1 MAEPATVAR
10 PYARA
15 AFEHAR
21 GADAL
26 AAWADFLA
34 AAAHVARDPQMAAV
48 LGNPELPRERVVGL
62 LSEIVGATGVALD
75 ERQKNFLNLLA
86 ENHRLALLGDIAAAY
101 ALLRAEA
108 ERTIEIEVVSAL
120 PLTDEQRSALARAL
134 AKRFERTVQLKE
146 SVDPELIGGAV
157 IRAGDL
163 VIDGSLKS
171 RVEQLATRMAAA

>member
-1 MAEPATVAR
+1 MAELATVAR

-21 GADAL
+21 GEDAL
-26 AAWADFLA
+26 GAWAEFLA
-34 AAAHVARDPQMAAV
+34 AAASVVRDPQMAAV
-48 LGNPELPRERVVGL
+48 LGNPELPRERVVEL
-62 LSEIVGATGVALD
+62 LSEIVSSTGVTPD

-86 ENHRLALLGDIAAAY
+86 ENHRLALLEAIAAAY

-120 PLTDEQRSALARAL
+120 ALTDEQRGRLVKAL